1 MDWERRRRP
10 AESILDTAGLT
21 PLVRLRRV
29 AGEMSA
35 AMFGKLEYFGP
46 SGSVKDRI
54 LPFIVEEAER
64 RGELRPGMILIEGT
78 TGNTGIATAMVGAAK
93 GYQVIIVMPEG
104 MSRERQKAI
113 QAYGAELILTPG
125 SESDVDLVLEMV
137 QQLKAQWGD
146 KIWEVGQFSN
156 PDNVRAHQRSTGP
169 EIWEQTGGRVDAFV
183 AAQGTGGTLTGV
195 SAYLKERKPEV
206 LNFAAEPAECA
217 ILSGRGWGSHKIEGI
232 GDGFIPDVLDLR
244 WIDGV
249 VTVSSDAAIA
259 MAQRLAREEGI
270 FCGISS
276 GCNVVACLKLARAY
290 PALRTIVTMVNDNGL
305 RYLSTELGG
314 ESGRDQPPPS
324 MAARKRAPRAQ
335 DARRLSGKRLVVID

>member
-1 MDWERRRRP
+1 MDWDRRRRP
-10 AESILDTAGLT
+10 AESIVDTAGLT

-29 AGEMSA
+29 VGGIPA
-35 AMFGKLEYFGP
+35 AVLAKLEYVGP

-93 GYQVIIVMPEG
+93 GYRVIIVMPEG
-104 MSRERQKAI
+104 MSRERQKVI
-113 QAYGAELILTPG
+113 RAYGAELVLTPG
-125 SESDVDLVLEMV
+125 SESDVDIVLEKV
-137 QQLKAQWGD
+137 RHLKAQWGEE
-146 KIWEVGQFSN
+146 IWEVGQFSN

-169 EIWEQTGGRVDAFV
+169 EIWEQTDGRVDAFV

-195 SAYLKERKPEV
+195 STFLKERKPDV
-206 LNFAAEPAECA
+206 LSFAVEPAECA
-217 ILSGRGWGSHKIEGI
+217 ILSGRGWGLHKIEGI

-244 WIDGV
+244 CVDGI
-249 VTVSSDAAIA
+249 VTVSSDEAIA

-276 GCNVVACLKLARAY
+276 GCNVAACLKVAREY
-290 PALRTIVTMVNDNGL
+290 PALRTIVTMINDNGL

-314 ESGRDQPPPS
+314 EHP
-324 MAARKRAPRAQ
+324 AADASAGAREHAPRPDVARTL
-335 DARRLSGKRLVVID
+335 ARRRLVVID